1 MERMTSQGYV
11 TVLTVMLAA
20 CAHPAPLR
28 EVVTPQSYLGLGEGF
43 GPGIVS
49 AAAKSMTLQ
58 LDAPG
63 HVIVLRILDDGDI
76 EQVQPAGDGTDRA
89 FPQGR
94 YSFGA
99 APRRTYAPSP
109 PSVPSGPVYPC
120 PPSFETESNLARPDP
135 ACWTVDRAVAV
146 GAPPSVPPRSRE
158 QESGYWLVIV
168 SDLVTPARVLDAR
181 LRALELDDGPLL
193 ENVVQI
199 PSALIGGRTTNW
211 SAFYVGFAV
220 IPAATGTH

>member
-1 MERMTSQGYV
+1 MTSRTLAILGAAV
-11 TVLTVMLAA
+11 IAA
-20 CAHPAPLR
+20 CAHPAALR

-49 AAAKSMTLQ
+49 AASKSMTLQ

-63 HVIVLRILDDGDI
+63 HVIVLRVLDNGDI
-76 EQVQPAGDGTDRA
+76 EQVRPVGEGSDPALPRGSYAFGRATRQP
-89 FPQGR
+89 
-94 YSFGA
+94 
-99 APRRTYAPSP
+99 YAPSP

-120 PPSFETESNLARPDP
+120 PPSFETESSLARPDP

-146 GAPPSVPPRSRE
+146 GAPPSVPTQARE

-168 SDLVTPARVLDAR
+168 SDVATPPRALDAR
-181 LRALELDDGPLL
+181 LRSLELDDGPLL

-220 IPAATGTH
+220 IPTTTRQR